1 MTVKPKD
8 IIHEPTPDL
17 ACPADDASIEALS
30 HGTLL
35 DGRLRYRQ
43 FRHGYRTGLEPV
55 LMAASI
61 PARPGQRILEGGC
74 GAGAGLM
81 CLAWRVAGTTGVGV
95 ERDAR
100 TAMLAQANFN
110 ENGFDR
116 LRALCATLPDLP
128 PLPECPA
135 QGGGFD
141 HAFANPPW
149 HRADASASPDPRRDI
164 ARRVGTSDMLNVWVR
179 SLGRQVRHHGT
190 LTLALPAASLD
201 TAIAAMRAHGIGS
214 IRLIPFWPKAGRP
227 ARIVLVQGRVGGRGD
242 AALLPGMTLHRA
254 DGHFTP
260 EAEAILRD
268 GAPLDGISS

>member
-1 MTVKPKD
+1 MTVKPND
-8 IIHEPTPDL
+8 MIHEPTPDL
-17 ACPADDASIEALS
+17 ACPADDASIDAQS

-55 LMAASI
+55 LMAAAI

-81 CLAWRVAGTTGVGV
+81 CLSWRVAGLAGIGV
-95 ERDAR
+95 ERDPHT
-100 TAMLAQANFN
+100 TALAQANFN
-110 ENGFDR
+110 ENGFDQ
-116 LRALCATLPDLP
+116 LRAVRATLPDLP
-128 PLPECPA
+128 AIPECPP

-149 HRADASASPDPRRDI
+149 HRADASASPDTRRDI
-164 ARRVGTSDMLNVWVR
+164 ARRVVAHDMLNVWVR

-214 IRLIPFWPKAGRP
+214 IHLIPFWPKAGRP

-242 AALLPGMTLHRA
+242 AALLPGMILHQA
-254 DGHFTP
+254 DGQFTP
-260 EAEAILRD
+260 EAESILRD
-268 GAPLDGISS
+268 GAALNCI

>member
-1 MTVKPKD
+1 MTVKPKET
-8 IIHEPTPDL
+8 IHEPTRDP
-17 ACPADDASIEALS
+17 ACPAGDSSIDPLS
-30 HGTLL
+30 QGTLL
-35 DGRLRYRQ
+35 GGRVRYRQ

-55 LMAASI
+55 LMAAAI

-81 CLAWRVAGTTGVGV
+81 CLSWRVAGIAGVGV

-100 TAMLAQANFN
+100 TAALAQANFD
-110 ENGFDR
+110 ENSFGR
-116 LRALCATLPDLP
+116 LRALCAALPDLP
-128 PLPECPA
+128 AIPDCPA

-149 HRADASASPDPRRDI
+149 HRADASASPDARRDL
-164 ARRVGTSDMLNVWVR
+164 ARRAGANDMLSVWVR
-179 SLGRQVRHHGT
+179 GLGRQVRHHGT
-190 LTLALPAASLD
+190 LTLALPAASID
-201 TAIAAMRAHGIGS
+201 AAIAAMRAHGIGS

-260 EAEAILRD
+260 EADAVLRE
-268 GAPLDGISS
+268 GAPLEGL